1 MTNQFDPAEY
11 LRLKNGCELV
21 LRPTNIAR
29 YGLEAYCN
37 SIQEF
42 THGMIT
48 GTHENV
54 NYNPEIVNGRKQNWF
69 TCQMDIKDGW
79 TPGVLR
85 TSRAPGRSPNWFG
98 QPGIFRGNCEY
109 YTKRPDDMRRHFL
122 TQHPGISQ
130 DYVIKCPVFFHPW

>member
-1 MTNQFDPAEY
+1 MTNQFEPAEF
-11 LRLKNGCELV
+11 LKLTNGCELV

-54 NYNPEIVNGRKQNWF
+54 NYNPK
-69 TCQMDIKDGW
+69 
-79 TPGVLR
+79 
-85 TSRAPGRSPNWFG
+85 
-98 QPGIFRGNCEY
+98 NCEWEEAELVY
-109 YTKRPDDMRRHFL
+109 LSDGH
-122 TQHPGISQ
+122 
-130 DYVIKCPVFFHPW
+130 